1 MIDRQTNALFAFVL
15 LLVFV
20 LAAQSQ
26 VQLSI
31 LLGIAL
37 SLLTVSVVFLLGF
50 LSLEAM
56 VPAALVG
63 TIAYAIGG
71 IDSVLVLGVFFISAS
86 FLTLINDQ
94 GVRKN
99 EINERRRGG
108 RQVWSNAFWFTSFL
122 LGSYMLDSLPLMM
135 AALSAIATS
144 SADTWGTE
152 VGLFSKNSKT
162 ISITRLT
169 QVKAGTDGGVSL
181 YGTIGSLIGSA
192 LIGGIYTY
200 TLSEKDIT
208 IFLIITFSGFMGS
221 LIDSIIG
228 DRFQSSNMSFSQTSE
243 WNSKLQISNN
253 MVNWLSTGLGGMIGL
268 TLYYVVL

>member
-1 MIDRQTNALFAFVL
+1 MIDRQTNVLFAFVL

-152 VGLFSKNSKT
+152 VGLFSKNTKT
-162 ISITRLT
+162 ISITRFT

-181 YGTIGSLIGSA
+181 YGTIGSFIGSA

-228 DRFQSSNMSFSQTSE
+228 DRFQSSNIFLSQTSE